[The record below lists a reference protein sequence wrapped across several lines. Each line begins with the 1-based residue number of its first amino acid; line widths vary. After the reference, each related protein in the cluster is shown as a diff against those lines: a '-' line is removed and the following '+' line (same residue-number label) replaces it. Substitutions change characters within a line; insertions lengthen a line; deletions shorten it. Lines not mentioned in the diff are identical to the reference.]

1 MKHFLKTLVINGFV
15 LWLLEKIYSAVS
27 IENFQTLVLAT
38 AALTIANILIR
49 PVIKLITLPLNF
61 LTLGLFSWAAN
72 ITTFYLTVRLV
83 EGFSLGTTYF
93 PGFQFNGIDLQPAV
107 LPRLATLVIATV
119 AFSFLN
125 NLLTW
130 LFAK

>member
-1 MKHFLKTLVINGFV
+1 MWI
-15 LWLLEKIYSAVS
+15 LEKAYPAVT
-27 IENFQTLVLAT
+27 IKDFQTLVLAT
-38 AALTIANILIR
+38 AALTLANILIR

-72 ITTFYLTVRLV
+72 ITTFYLAVRLV
-83 EGFSLGTTYF
+83 QGFSLGTTYF
-93 PGFQFNGIDLQPAV
+93 PGLQFNSINLQPTE
-107 LPRLATLVIATV
+107 LPRLATLVIATI

-125 NLLTW
+125 NILTW